1 MDTFQAA
8 DILMDD
14 DSDFDDINLDSDEI
28 VEPEEGESDMDLVG

>member
-14 DSDFDDINLDSDEI
+14 DSDFDDIRGVFLFLGYLLNNQK
-28 VEPEEGESDMDLVG
+28 